1 MQPARETEMSGW
13 GYHVEPIQPIPN
25 YESPEDTVQTLAIK
39 KYLDKREHS
48 VAVVWEVIR
57 VVNPEFFLLPGKHG
71 NSCSLGLWMGDAT
84 FEFASLI
91 SIEMGSQVAEDKQG
105 PFSSGGLEQ

>member
-1 MQPARETEMSGW
+1 MQNPFN
-13 GYHVEPIQPIPN
+13 QFPN

-57 VVNPEFFLLPGKHG
+57 VINPEFFLLPEKHG
-71 NSCSLGLWMGDAT
+71 SRCSLGLWMGDAT
-84 FEFASLI
+84 FELASLI

-105 PFSSGGLEQ
+105 PFNAGGLEQ